1 MTAARVAEL
10 DQTWRDGVCSYDDD
24 VVVTRPVAPLV
35 GRAGELAQLL
45 TLLDRAEQSS
55 ASVAILGGDAGVG
68 KTRLLSELS
77 TAATERD
84 AFVLVGHCVDL
95 GDAPPP
101 YLPFSE
107 AFARLASDQAG
118 LADTIVREFPAIAR
132 LLPARAPRPEG
143 GDRLDRGELFEAVLG
158 ALSLLTATAPVLL
171 VVEDAHWADQATRD
185 LLGFLFTRIGPER
198 LGIVVS
204 YRSDDLHRRH
214 PLRPTLAQWAR
225 LPVVT
230 RISLEPLPAEDVRA
244 LVRSV
249 QTGPLAEPDVS
260 DIVNRAEGNAFFAE
274 ELLAAAEQMDSHQLP
289 WHLADLLLVRLDR
302 LSDDAR
308 EVVRAACV
316 AGRSVPHGM
325 LADVLGMP
333 PARLDTA
340 LREAIDAHVLHLTR
354 SGGGYAFRHALLA
367 EAVYDDLLPG
377 ERVRLHGAYAEVLAQ
392 HPERSRAELARHALA
407 SQDLETAYSASVQAG
422 DEAMGVAAPQEALQH
437 YETALGLRAQLPDVA
452 ADSAIE
458 LVVAIVDAALAGGHA
473 ARGRRLASQAL
484 AELPADASDGDR
496 AQLLYAVA
504 RAAVDSEGEGESMD
518 TAAEA
523 LRLIPPDASV
533 FRVRLAALFSRI
545 NLIRGRDVDAERW
558 AGEAIAQADEISRP
572 AAAAEARTTLAMLQR
587 RASDPDE
594 VAAFLGEVAEQ
605 ARADG
610 EAAAEIRSRY
620 NLGSLYLEVGRL
632 AESENAY
639 VRAWHRAEAV
649 GRSWSLFGADA
660 RARVIELRY
669 MRGEWDDA
677 LRVASTTGESAPG
690 VAAARITGAAL
701 MVRSGRGDKGLLAA
715 ADALQQWW
723 SPESLVAN
731 SCLLAKLDYLAQ
743 TGEVD
748 VFGEVLDQA
757 VELLGTAWQDEWF
770 LGRVRMSALGL
781 AAAGR
786 AARDRPAADRAALVT
801 RAEQWL
807 SDGRTSAE
815 KGVPIGRRPG
825 IEAEA
830 WSARLEAQWAHLRWI
845 ADIDPPA
852 EDEHIAA
859 WRAAVDGFAY
869 GNEPELARSRAYLA
883 AVLRAAG
890 RTTEAGEVAE
900 LARTVARRMG
910 ATPLLDDI
918 RALGGGGGA
927 PRPVAAATGI
937 ASLTERER
945 EVLELLVD
953 ARTNRQ
959 IATRLYISEKTV
971 SVHVSNILAKLG
983 VRSRAEAAAVARAN
997 APDS

>member
-10 DQTWRDGVCSYDDD
+10 DPTWRDGVCCYDDD

-45 TLLDRAEQSS
+45 TLLDRAENET
-55 ASVAILGGDAGVG
+55 ASVAIVGGDAGVG
-68 KTRLLSELS
+68 KTRLLAELIG
-77 TAATERD
+77 AAGGRETL
-84 AFVLVGHCVDL
+84 VLIGHCVDL

-107 AFARLASDQAG
+107 AFARLA
-118 LADTIVREFPAIAR
+118 ADDSAPADSIVREFPAIAR
-132 LLPARAPRPEG
+132 LLPGRSSRTE
-143 GDRLDRGELFEAVLG
+143 GDRVDRGELFEAVLG
-158 ALSLLTATAPVLL
+158 ALSFLASSTPVLL

-185 LLGFLFTRIGPER
+185 LLGFLFARIGSER

-230 RISLEPLPAEDVRA
+230 RIGLEPLAAEDVRA

-249 QTGPLAEPDVS
+249 QTGPLAEPDLA
-260 DIVNRAEGNAFFAE
+260 DIVSRAEGNAFFAE

-308 EVVRAACV
+308 EVVRAAAV
-316 AGRSVPHGM
+316 AGRTVPHGM

-333 PARLDTA
+333 GARLDAA
-340 LREAIDAHVLHLTR
+340 LREAIDEHVLHLTR
-354 SGGGYAFRHALLA
+354 TGGGYAFRHALLA

-377 ERVRLHGAYAEVLAQ
+377 ERVRLHGAYATVLAQ

-407 SQDLETAYSASVQAG
+407 SQDLETAYQASVQAG
-422 DEAMGVAAPQEALQH
+422 DEAMSVAAPQEALQH
-437 YETALGLRAQLPDVA
+437 YETALGLRAQLPEVA
-452 ADSAIE
+452 ADNAIA
-458 LVVAIVDAALAGGHA
+458 LIVAIVDAALAGGHA
-473 ARGRRLASQAL
+473 ARGRRLASQGL
-484 AELPADASDGDR
+484 AELPSDACDDDR

-518 TAAEA
+518 AAGEA
-523 LRLIPPDASV
+523 LRIIPPDPSL

-558 AGEAIAQADEISRP
+558 AREAIAQADEISRP

-632 AESENAY
+632 AESEKSY
-639 VRAWHRAEAV
+639 TDAWHRAQAL
-649 GRSWSLFGADA
+649 GRPWSLFGADA
-660 RARVIELRY
+660 RARVVELRY
-669 MRGEWDDA
+669 MRGEWDEA
-677 LRVASTTGESAPG
+677 IRMATTAGESPPG
-690 VAAARITGAAL
+690 VAAARIAGAAL
-701 MVRSGRGDKGLLAA
+701 LVRSGRGEQGVLAA
-715 ADALQQWW
+715 ADALEDWW
-723 SPESLVAN
+723 PRESLVAN
-731 SCLLAKLDYLAQ
+731 SCLVAKLDFYSQVGA
-743 TGEVD
+743 VD
-748 VFGEVLDQA
+748 EFSRMLDRA
-757 VELLGTAWQDEWF
+757 VDLLGTAWQDEWF

-781 AAAGR
+781 AVAAR
-786 AARDRPAADRAALVT
+786 AARDRPAAERAALVT

-825 IEAEA
+825 VEAEA
-830 WSARLEAQWAHLRWI
+830 WTARLEAQWAHLRWI
-845 ADIDPPA
+845 ADIEPPT
-852 EDEHIAA
+852 EEEHIAA
-859 WRAAVDGFAY
+859 WRASVEAFGY
-869 GNEPELARSRAYLA
+869 GNEPEVARSRAYYA

-890 RTTEAGEVAE
+890 RTSEAAEVAD

-910 ATPLLDDI
+910 AAPLLDDI

-927 PRPVAAATGI
+927 PRPVAAAAGI
-937 ASLTERER
+937 GSLTERER

-997 APDS
+997 SPDE

>member
-10 DQTWRDGVCSYDDD
+10 DPTWRDGVCCYDHD

-45 TLLDRAEQSS
+45 ALLDRAEEST
-55 ASVAILGGDAGVG
+55 ASVAIVGGDAGVG
-68 KTRLLSELS
+68 KTRLLAELIT
-77 TAATERD
+77 TAAERD
-84 AFVLVGHCVDL
+84 TLVLIGHCVDL

-107 AFARLASDQAG
+107 AFARIAADDGA
-118 LADTIVREFPAIAR
+118 LADSIVAEYPAIAR
-132 LLPARAPRPEG
+132 LLPGRSPRAE
-143 GDRLDRGELFEAVLG
+143 GDRVDRGELFEAVLG
-158 ALSLLTATAPVLL
+158 ALSFLASSSPVLL
-171 VVEDAHWADQATRD
+171 IVEDAHWADQATRD
-185 LLGFLFTRIGPER
+185 LLGFLFTRIALER

-230 RISLEPLPAEDVRA
+230 RVALEPLDAADVRA
-244 LVRSV
+244 LVRNV
-249 QTGPLAEPDVS
+249 QTGPLAEPDLT
-260 DIVNRAEGNAFFAE
+260 DIVSRAEGNAFFAE

-308 EVVRAACV
+308 EVVRAAAV

-325 LADVLGMP
+325 LADVLGIP
-333 PARLDTA
+333 AARLDAA
-340 LREAIDAHVLHLTR
+340 LREAIDEHVLHLTR
-354 SGGGYAFRHALLA
+354 SGGGYTFRHALLA

-377 ERVRLHGAYAEVLAQ
+377 ERVRLHGAYATVLAQ

-407 SQDLETAYSASVQAG
+407 SQDLETAYQASVQAG
-422 DEAMGVAAPQEALQH
+422 DEAMSVAAPQEALQH
-437 YETALGLRAQLPDVA
+437 YETALGLRAQLPEVA
-452 ADSAIE
+452 TDNAIA
-458 LVVAIVDAALAGGHA
+458 LIVAIVDAALAGGHA
-473 ARGRRLASQAL
+473 ARGRRLASQGL
-484 AELPADASDGDR
+484 AELPADTCDDDR

-518 TAAEA
+518 AAGEA
-523 LRLIPPDASV
+523 LRIIPPDATV

-558 AGEAIAQADEISRP
+558 AREAIAQADEISRP

-632 AESENAY
+632 AESEGAY
-639 VRAWHRAEAV
+639 TEAWRRAQAL
-649 GRSWSLFGADA
+649 GRPWSLFGADA

-669 MRGEWDDA
+669 MRGEWDEA
-677 LRVASTTGESAPG
+677 LRMAMTAGESAPG
-690 VAAARITGAAL
+690 VAAARIAGAAL
-701 MVRSGRGDKGLLAA
+701 LVRSGRGEHGVLAA
-715 ADALQQWW
+715 ADALEEWW

-731 SCLLAKLDYLAQ
+731 SCLIAKLDYYSQ
-743 TGEVD
+743 VGEVD
-748 VFGEVLDQA
+748 QFGRILDLA
-757 VELLGTAWQDEWF
+757 VDLLGTAWQDEWF

-781 AAAGR
+781 AAAAR
-786 AARDRPAADRAALVT
+786 AARDRPAAERAALVT

-825 IEAEA
+825 VEAEA
-830 WSARLEAQWAHLRWI
+830 WTARLEAQWAHLRWI
-845 ADIDPPA
+845 ADIEPPT
-852 EDEHIAA
+852 EEEHIAA
-859 WRAAVDGFAY
+859 WRASVDAFEF
-869 GNEPELARSRAYLA
+869 GNVPELARSRAYYA

-890 RTTEAGEVAE
+890 RTSEAGEVAD

-910 ATPLLDDI
+910 ATLLLDDI
-918 RALGGGGGA
+918 RALGGGGSA
-927 PRPVAAATGI
+927 PRPVAAAAGI
-937 ASLTERER
+937 DSLTDRER

-997 APDS
+997 ASDD